1 VYSSP
6 LRQWQHARHAYTA
19 LPLIPPKASVAASN
33 QLIPH
38 LAARP
43 VLVRFPDHVTYQTR
57 SGEIMPVEWIALDL
71 NQQLRYAEAFPQEQK
86 ALKRSL
92 RLLKTLPSEGY
103 RVQAVSDGVV
113 VLQRN
118 GAVDGSAEQQ
128 LNRLL
133 RKIKQG

>member
-1 VYSSP
+1 
-6 LRQWQHARHAYTA
+6 
-19 LPLIPPKASVAASN
+19 
-33 QLIPH
+33 
-38 LAARP
+38 
-43 VLVRFPDHVTYQTR
+43 LVRFPDHVTYQTR
-57 SGEIMPVEWIALDL
+57 SGEVMPVEWIALDL

-92 RLLKTLPSEGY
+92 RLLKTLRSEGY